1 MPSMYRL
8 AANVKGSFK
17 RLSPPVHTT
26 LKPRPHGGLMNLSQ
40 VLQRAV
46 RYFNPIAKAIL
57 ASRLHPLLSSR
68 LMLLTFTGRKT
79 GRSRTTPVSYVLDG
93 SSLLVPGGGAWSKN
107 LGAGRPAQ
115 VCIRGTWIAVEPE
128 LVAEPL
134 AMEELLRLMLA
145 ANPTMGMF
153 TGIRPGPDGR
163 PYAAALERER
173 GRGFVV
179 VRLRPETISSTA
191 SSSALGSA
199 APAFRG

>member
-1 MPSMYRL
+1 M
-8 AANVKGSFK
+8 
-17 RLSPPVHTT
+17 
-26 LKPRPHGGLMNLSQ
+26 
-40 VLQRAV
+40 
-46 RYFNPIAKAIL
+46 
-57 ASRLHPLLSSR
+57 
-68 LMLLTFTGRKT
+68 
-79 GRSRTTPVSYVLDG
+79 SYVLDG
-93 SSLLVPGGGAWSKN
+93 SSLLVPGGGAWWKN

-145 ANPTMGMF
+145 ADPTMGMF

-179 VRLRPETISSTA
+179 VRLRPATISSTGA
-191 SSSALGSA
+191 SSALGSA

>member
-1 MPSMYRL
+1 
-8 AANVKGSFK
+8 
-17 RLSPPVHTT
+17 
-26 LKPRPHGGLMNLSQ
+26 MNLSQ

-107 LGAGRPAQ
+107 LGAGWPAQ

-163 PYAAALERER
+163 PDAAALERER
-173 GRGFVV
+173 RRGFVV
-179 VRLRPETISSTA
+179 VRLRPATISSTGA
-191 SSSALGSA
+191 SSALGSA